1 MHLSGFS
8 VARNAIDLDYPIV
21 ESIQSILPIV
31 NDFVIA
37 LGDSYDNTT
46 EAVRSINSPKI
57 VILERTWDSSLF
69 DRGAIL
75 AHETSAALDM
85 CKGSWCIY
93 LQADEVIHEKYLPVI
108 VEACRKY
115 QDDPEVEAFLLSYKH
130 FWGDYFRYQ
139 KTRNWYRREIRV
151 VRNSIGARSWKS
163 AQGFRINGRKMRAVL
178 IPAEVYH
185 YGWVRNPHRMK
196 RKRVAHDSLHH
207 DREWIEKHYKGDERE
222 KPFEFGS
229 LENLAIFTGTPP
241 EVMKERIRLKDWSV
255 DTNHSV
261 NKEHKHNQIGVRVL
275 SAIERFL
282 GTHAGEYRNY
292 VILARDEELSR
303 YIGE

>member
-8 VARNAIDLDYPIV
+8 VGRNAIDLDYPIV
-21 ESIQSILPIV
+21 ESIRSILPIV
-31 NDFVIA
+31 DDFVIA

-46 EAVRSINSPKI
+46 EIVRSIDNPK
-57 VILERTWDSSLF
+57 VNILERKWDSSMF
-69 DRGAIL
+69 DHGAIL
-75 AHETSAALDM
+75 AHETSAALEKCRGD
-85 CKGSWCIY
+85 WCIY

-115 QDDPEVEAFLLSYKH
+115 QEDREVEGFLLSYKH

-163 AQGFRINGRKMRAVL
+163 AQGFRINGRKMRTVL

-185 YGWVRNPHRMK
+185 YGWVRNPLRMK

-207 DREWIEKHYKGDERE
+207 DEAWIQKRYHGDEKD

-229 LENLAIFTGTPP
+229 LENLEVFTDTPP
-241 EVMKERIRLKDWSV
+241 QVMKDRITAKDWAI
-255 DTNHSV
+255 DKNQPAY
-261 NKEHKHNQIGVRVL
+261 KEHKHNQLSVRLL
-275 SAIERFL
+275 SKIERFL

-292 VILARDEELSR
+292 VILARDEELAR
-303 YIGE
+303 HIKE